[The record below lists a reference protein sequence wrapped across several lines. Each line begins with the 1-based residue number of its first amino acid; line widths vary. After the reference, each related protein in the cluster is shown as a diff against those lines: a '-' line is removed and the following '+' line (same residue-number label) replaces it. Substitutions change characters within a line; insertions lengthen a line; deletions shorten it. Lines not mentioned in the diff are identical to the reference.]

1 MAQVL
6 SNISI
11 ILFVIAVV
19 FAIASIVIWFVFKI
33 PEVIGDLSGRNARKS
48 IEHMRA
54 ETENKNNN
62 NNKKRSLIY
71 RKAESGMIS
80 NPTETMDGISKQ
92 NVQRIN
98 DETGLLS
105 ENAASVRGSTETALL
120 TEEDVTASLE
130 TGELGET
137 QLMDGVLERKP
148 SSIKLRMINEVMIIN
163 TKEAI

>member
-48 IEHMRA
+48 IEHMRT

-62 NNKKRSLIY
+62 NNKKRSLIH

>member
-62 NNKKRSLIY
+62 K
-71 RKAESGMIS
+71 
-80 NPTETMDGISKQ
+80 KQ
-92 NVQRIN
+92 NTHCN
-98 DETGLLS
+98 CCG
-105 ENAASVRGSTETALL
+105 
-120 TEEDVTASLE
+120 
-130 TGELGET
+130 
-137 QLMDGVLERKP
+137 
-148 SSIKLRMINEVMIIN
+148 
-163 TKEAI
+163 

>member
-1 MAQVL
+1 
-6 SNISI
+6 
-11 ILFVIAVV
+11 
-19 FAIASIVIWFVFKI
+19 
-33 PEVIGDLSGRNARKS
+33 
-48 IEHMRA
+48 
-54 ETENKNNN
+54 
-62 NNKKRSLIY
+62 
-71 RKAESGMIS
+71 MIS
-80 NPTETMDGISKQ
+80 DPTETMDGISKQ

-105 ENAASVRGSTETALL
+105 ENAASVRSSTETALL

>member
-62 NNKKRSLIY
+62 KKRSLIHTNRCQY
-71 RKAESGMIS
+71 RLVYQ
-80 NPTETMDGISKQ
+80 KQ
-92 NVQRIN
+92 
-98 DETGLLS
+98 E
-105 ENAASVRGSTETALL
+105 
-120 TEEDVTASLE
+120 
-130 TGELGET
+130 
-137 QLMDGVLERKP
+137 
-148 SSIKLRMINEVMIIN
+148 
-163 TKEAI
+163 

>member
-19 FAIASIVIWFVFKI
+19 FAIGSIVIWFVFKI

-62 NNKKRSLIY
+62 KKRSLIH

-80 NPTETMDGISKQ
+80 NPTETMGGISKQ

-130 TGELGET
+130 TGELGAT

>member
-54 ETENKNNN
+54 ETENK
-62 NNKKRSLIY
+62 KRSLIH

-80 NPTETMDGISKQ
+80 DPTETMDGISKQ

-105 ENAASVRGSTETALL
+105 ENAASVRSSTETALL

-163 TKEAI
+163 TNEAI

>member
-19 FAIASIVIWFVFKI
+19 FAAASIVIWFVFKI
-33 PEVIGDLSGRNARKS
+33 PKVIGDLSGRNARKS

-54 ETENKNNN
+54 ETEN
-62 NNKKRSLIY
+62 NNKKRSLIH

-80 NPTETMDGISKQ
+80 DPTETMDGISKQ

-105 ENAASVRGSTETALL
+105 ENAASVRSSTETALL

-163 TKEAI
+163 TNEAI

>member
-54 ETENKNNN
+54 ETENKKNN
-62 NNKKRSLIY
+62 NNKRSLIH